1 MRKSAT
7 NPADTVRPLDTT
19 AIKNNAPGHPAK
31 RNSPRCRDWQP
42 SSWPFRPEDASPL
55 AWWRTMPADLLRDAE
70 HLVLRETI
78 SKVGVLKGR
87 TWVSAMRGDV
97 PASIAIALEALP
109 IKTITIEVDLA
120 MTALMLSALA
130 GSAASALVL
139 SQVLQRTALDHPFAK
154 ELSVS
159 WLALN
164 LCRAISTTKQSVKA
178 RSQRDS
184 RDARKTETQTIG
196 VGAQA

>member
-7 NPADTVRPLDTT
+7 KPIDNVQSVDTT
-19 AIKNNAPGHPAK
+19 VTKNNAHGHSAK

-78 SKVGVLKGR
+78 GKVGVLKGHDS
-87 TWVSAMRGDV
+87 VSAMRGDA

-109 IKTITIEVDLA
+109 ITTITIEVDLA

-139 SQVLQRTALDHPFAK
+139 SQVLQRTALDHPFAE

-164 LCRAISTTKQSVKA
+164 LRRAIGTTKRSIKA

-184 RDARKTETQTIG
+184 GDKRDAETQTID
-196 VGAQA
+196 VEA